1 VRLGEVIKKWR
12 VMSEKG
18 LRETAKDIGI
28 NASTLVRIEAGEGMD
43 AQTLAAVLRWLMEA
57 ANEHPQR

>member
-1 VRLGEVIKKWR
+1 MRLGEVIKKWR

-43 AQTLAAVLRWLMEA
+43 AQTLAAVLRWLMET
-57 ANEHPQR
+57 R

>member
-43 AQTLAAVLRWLMEA
+43 AQTLAAVLRWLMET
-57 ANEHPQR
+57 R